1 MIVDLYS
8 SPCGCMQVPSLVPGT
23 KGEGRRGR
31 GGGGGVASAKREAQA
46 QILDMLQ
53 T

>member
-1 MIVDLYS
+1 M
-8 SPCGCMQVPSLVPGT
+8 PCVCVVYTIPAVESIMTSFCG
-23 KGEGRRGR
+23 GE
-31 GGGGGVASAKREAQA
+31 GVASAKREAQA

>member
-1 MIVDLYS
+1 MRAVSVLGHYYFEW
-8 SPCGCMQVPSLVPGT
+8 G
-23 KGEGRRGR
+23 GRV
-31 GGGGGVASAKREAQA
+31 VASAKRKAQA

>member
-23 KGEGRRGR
+23 KER
-31 GGGGGVASAKREAQA
+31 GGGVASAKREAQA
-46 QILDMLQ
+46 QILYMLQ